1 MRTSD
6 LTTPLA
12 RRAMLVYFCLWGAAS
27 GYLALCGADWSFPII
42 SLVIFGLILSSII
55 WFLTR
60 KNNAPVIN
68 ILQPKRESIGLLCYL
83 LVYALVFLGWAF
95 GPIKAVFP
103 AGQMQEIW
111 VISIKLLVHVLLPA
125 GLILLLGGEIRS
137 QWTTGLKQKGFW
149 STLVILSF
157 LLIGLLALVSPSL
170 KQIGALQLA
179 PLPAVLWFFGAW
191 AWVAIEAGLCEEYL
205 FRALLQSRLGAWLQ
219 SPVAA
224 IVMTSIIFALCHLPG
239 LYLRGTPDTDG
250 YSTNPLQVAA
260 FTIAT
265 LSPLSIALGV
275 LWARTRSLLLV
286 VLVHGAIDALPF
298 TAEFVGIW
306 S

>member
-1 MRTSD
+1 MHASD
-6 LTTPLA
+6 LSTPLA
-12 RRAMLVYFCLWGAAS
+12 RRAILGYVFLWAAS
-27 GYLALCGADWSFPII
+27 SVYLALCGADWTFPII
-42 SLVIFGLILSSII
+42 SFVIFGLILSGII
-55 WFLTR
+55 WLLTR
-60 KNNAPVIN
+60 KNDAPAIA
-68 ILQPKRESIGLLCYL
+68 IYQAKRESVGLLCYL
-83 LVYALVFLGWAF
+83 LIYAVLFLGWAF

-103 AGQMQEIW
+103 PGQMQEIW
-111 VISIKLLVHVLLPA
+111 VISIKLLVHVVLPA
-125 GLILLLGGEIRS
+125 GLIVLLGGEIRS
-137 QWTTGLKQKGFW
+137 QWTAGFKQKGFW
-149 STLVILSF
+149 WTLIILSL

-170 KQIGALQLA
+170 KQIGALHLS
-179 PLPAVLWFFGAW
+179 PLPAVLWFLGAW
-191 AWVAIEAGLCEEYL
+191 AWVAVEAGLCEEYL

-219 SPVAA
+219 SPVTA
-224 IVMTSIIFALCHLPG
+224 IVLTSIIFALCHMPG

-250 YSTNPLQVAA
+250 YSINPLQVAA

-298 TAEFVGIW
+298 TAEFVRIW

>member
-1 MRTSD
+1 MYASD
-6 LTTPLA
+6 LKTPLA
-12 RRAMLVYFCLWGAAS
+12 RRAILSYIFLWGAS
-27 GYLALCGADWSFPII
+27 SLYLALCGADWSFPII
-42 SLVIFGLILSSII
+42 SFVIFGLILSSII

-60 KNNAPVIN
+60 KNDAPI
-68 ILQPKRESIGLLCYL
+68 IAIPQAKRESLGLLCYL
-83 LVYALVFLGWAF
+83 LVYAVLFLGWAF
-95 GPIKAVFP
+95 GPIKSVFAP
-103 AGQMQEIW
+103 GQTQEIW
-111 VISIKLLVHVLLPA
+111 VVSIKLLVHVVLPA
-125 GLILLLGGEIRS
+125 GLILLIGGEIRS
-137 QWTTGLKQKGFW
+137 QWTAGIKHKGFW
-149 STLVILSF
+149 STLVTLSL

-170 KQIGALQLA
+170 KQINALHLS
-179 PLPAVLWFFGAW
+179 PMPAVLWFFGAW

-205 FRALLQSRLGAWLQ
+205 FRALLQTRLSAWLQ
-219 SPVAA
+219 SPVTA
-224 IVMTSIIFALCHLPG
+224 IVITSIVFALCHLPG

-286 VLVHGAIDALPF
+286 VLVHGAINALPF
-298 TAEFVGIW
+298 TAEFVRIW